1 MEIYG
6 ARHGMDG
13 YTEIVMKSPSDAI
26 IRARYEALVHQPLP
40 LLTRFSLEEL
50 AVIGEQALT
59 VRSEFALS
67 YPFSFA
73 ALAIESNQ
81 KLTRSFEELT
91 LAQQCRTLDVAMALL
106 EGDEPLALLAYSF
119 ALEESTLLAVARNE
133 ELLYRRARGYV
144 QNPLIIEMIDSVY
157 EKPLLDLIKQAKH
170 LLDHN
175 ITETEETMLIAVPTS
190 DELFVTWVFA
200 PLLSCPFTVTFGD
213 EHDRFGR
220 RLPRYLDVV
229 E

>member
-1 MEIYG
+1 
-6 ARHGMDG
+6 MDG
-13 YTEIVMKSPSDAI
+13 YTEMIMKSPSDAI

-50 AVIGEQALT
+50 AIIGEQALT

-73 ALAIESNQ
+73 ALALESHQ
-81 KLTRSFEELT
+81 ELTKRFEELT

-106 EGDEPLALLAYSF
+106 EGDEPLAFLAYSYT
-119 ALEESTLLAVARNE
+119 LEESTLLAVARNK
-133 ELLYRRARGYV
+133 ELLFSRARAYV
-144 QNPLIIEMIDSVY
+144 QNPLIIEMIDPVY
-157 EKPLLDLIKQAKH
+157 EKPLLDLIKQANH
-170 LLDHN
+170 LLDLH
-175 ITETEETMLIAVPTS
+175 TFETEETMLIAVPTS

-200 PLLSCPFTVTFGD
+200 PLLSCPFSVSFGD
-213 EHDRFGR
+213 EHDRYFR
-220 RLPRYLDVV
+220 RIPRYLDVV